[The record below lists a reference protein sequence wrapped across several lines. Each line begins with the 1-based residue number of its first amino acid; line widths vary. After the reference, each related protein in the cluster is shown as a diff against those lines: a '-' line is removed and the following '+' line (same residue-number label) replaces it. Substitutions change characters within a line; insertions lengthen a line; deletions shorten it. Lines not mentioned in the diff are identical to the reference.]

1 MKNLGY
7 LLISIV
13 IIGLIFLLLKY
24 NYPQRIGLIG
34 GVIGF
39 SVFSFK
45 LFLKISRNKIK
56 NWG

>member
-13 IIGLIFLLLKY
+13 IIGLIFLLFRY

-34 GVIGF
+34 GVIVF

-45 LFLKISRNKIK
+45 LFLKISRNK
-56 NWG
+56 N